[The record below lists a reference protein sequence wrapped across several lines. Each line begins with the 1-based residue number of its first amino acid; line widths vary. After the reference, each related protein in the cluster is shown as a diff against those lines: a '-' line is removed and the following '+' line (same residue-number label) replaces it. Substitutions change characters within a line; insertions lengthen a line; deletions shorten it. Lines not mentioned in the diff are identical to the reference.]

1 MKYIHYN
8 PRLTGTGIKLKSGIN
23 PYTVYTPEC
32 FIKNCTSGIP
42 TFPTIEGGAGIYKLS
57 LLETFVTLMKISK
70 Y

>member
-23 PYTVYTPEC
+23 PYTVTAEC
-32 FIKNCTSGIP
+32 FIKNCASGIP
-42 TFPTIEGGAGIYKLS
+42 TFPTIKNKTGIYKLS
-57 LLETFVTLMKISK
+57 LLGTFVTLTKISK